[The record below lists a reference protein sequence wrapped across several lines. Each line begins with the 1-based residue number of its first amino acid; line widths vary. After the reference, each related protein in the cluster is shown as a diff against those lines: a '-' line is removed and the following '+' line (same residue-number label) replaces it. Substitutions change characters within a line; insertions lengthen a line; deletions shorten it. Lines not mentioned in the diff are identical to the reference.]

1 MPPSSTLPGSEPSA
15 SSSGFEQ
22 ALAAEERLHEAQ
34 AEEATC
40 KIMGVVIVACY
51 LLALIFRPSHEP
63 QMFRIFTLLT
73 GVSVGVL
80 ALIYWVVRRGGYF
93 PLLTYLNVSLQ
104 ISLISAVFV
113 VDAQLIGP
121 VFAMSSLGPVLYPL
135 IIALTALRTRP
146 WLCVFAGMMSSLQFL
161 LIYTSLRLGP
171 GGELLAQS
179 MSLGWG
185 VTLMKIAVL
194 IGVGVGAGLAAHR
207 FARKTQRNVATALR
221 MTAMQKV
228 FGRYVSP
235 SIAEAA
241 LQPNSL
247 SSRRTKAVVLFGD
260 LRNFTSFCASREAEE
275 VVAML
280 NQYFEVAC
288 RVIEAEGGIVNK
300 FIGDGFLAFFGVM
313 SSPAD
318 AEASAVRA
326 ALRLNRE
333 VTPVLKSFGLRAGFA
348 ISSGLVVAGEIG
360 SVERCEFSLIGEAVN
375 RAARLE
381 GLNSGLGSTC
391 LITEEIAASLGPEIP
406 IREQGARQIKG
417 LAEPIRVFE
426 VLVDATAA
434 NPTPTTPR

>member
-1 MPPSSTLPGSEPSA
+1 
-15 SSSGFEQ
+15 
-22 ALAAEERLHEAQ
+22 
-34 AEEATC
+34 
-40 KIMGVVIVACY
+40 
-51 LLALIFRPSHEP
+51 
-63 QMFRIFTLLT
+63 
-73 GVSVGVL
+73 
-80 ALIYWVVRRGGYF
+80 
-93 PLLTYLNVSLQ
+93 LLTYLNVSLQ

-161 LIYTSLRLGP
+161 LIYTSLRSGP

-260 LRNFTSFCASREAEE
+260 LRNFTSFCATREAEE

-426 VLVDATAA
+426 VLVDATASD
-434 NPTPTTPR
+434 PTPTTPR